1 MGHYPLGNIGAR
13 IGGGGGGGG
22 GGWDLGPLPNTFG
35 LVSTADKAAAAL
47 IRTTYENQDAN
58 WLLGYNENKSFFT
71 QLVWAGGGTGL
82 AASEASVIQ
91 RRNVGGTAW
100 EDATGIIRGAPGATG
115 GRGRKGDAA
124 VIDYPALDARI
135 APFAR
140 APGHA
145 SGQIGEARIPSA
157 ITRDTELAAA
167 ISSAKIQGLL
177 GLTNVEVAGLFVGVS
192 IAGRTLTFIRNDGST
207 VTIDVPAT
215 VTVNPPPPATH
226 ADQYLAGKATK
237 PFTAG
242 DFTGA
247 QGVKFADNVHTA
259 IMPTVTGNV
268 FGAVARLASDPA
280 PVHADLNNSG
290 LNSLSDFAKQTA
302 TLEIEGATYDIYAS
316 TYAVFATG
324 DAVEFR

>member
-100 EDATGIIRGAPGATG
+100 EDATGIIRGAPGAIG
-115 GRGRKGDAA
+115 GRGLKGDAA
-124 VIDYPALDARI
+124 VIDYTQFDARI
-135 APFAR
+135 ASFAR
-140 APGHA
+140 APGQA

-177 GLTNVEVAGLFVGVS
+177 GLTNAEVAGLFVSVS

-207 VTIDVPAT
+207 VTIDVPAM
-215 VTVNPPPPATH
+215 VTVLPPPPATH
-226 ADQYLAGKATK
+226 TDQYLAGKATK

-247 QGVKFADNVHTA
+247 QGVAFADGVHTA

-268 FGAVARLASDPA
+268 FGAVARLASDNA
-280 PVHADLNNSG
+280 PVYADLNSSG
-290 LNSLSDFAKQTA
+290 LNELTDFTIQVGG
-302 TLEIEGATYDIYAS
+302 LDIGGDAYVIYVS
-316 TYAVFATG
+316 NYAVFGTG
-324 DAVEFR
+324 DSVIFR